1 MNHTREIVPSHYRL
15 DHLPIAQQRGAMDAR
30 QHAAAGVT
38 ERVSCA
44 AYSSRIA
51 MPSTSADNRPAS
63 SLLAAARA
71 LSTELTRLHFPAPVA
86 HVYDPLQYAWAPY
99 EQYVTRFASS
109 RKRVVLLGM
118 NPGPFGMV
126 QTGVPFGEVAAV
138 RDWMGIRAAVEKP
151 AHEHA
156 KRCIEGFDCT
166 RSEVSGRR
174 LWGWAAQRC
183 GGAERFF
190 EHWFVLNYCPL
201 ALLEESGRNF
211 TPDKLPAA
219 VLQPLYA
226 ACDRHL
232 ASAIEALQPQWAI
245 GIGGFAEKRIRTVA
259 ESDLIDSA
267 LARRLRIGCIL
278 HPSPA
283 SPLANRGW
291 AEAAEKQ
298 LSQLGVE
305 LPC

>member
-1 MNHTREIVPSHYRL
+1 MP
-15 DHLPIAQQRGAMDAR
+15 P
-30 QHAAAGVT
+30 AAT
-38 ERVSCA
+38 
-44 AYSSRIA
+44 
-51 MPSTSADNRPAS
+51 STGSATA
-63 SLLAAARA
+63 LLGAARA
-71 LSTELTRLHFPAPVA
+71 LSDELGHVRIPAPVT

-99 EQYVTRFASS
+99 AQYVTRFAGAP
-109 RKRVVLLGM
+109 KRVVLLGM

-138 RDWMGIRAAVEKP
+138 RDWMGIRARVDKP
-151 AHEHA
+151 AHEHTR
-156 KRCIEGFDCT
+156 RCIEGFDCS

-183 GGAERFF
+183 GQAERFF

-201 ALLEESGRNF
+201 ALLEASGRNF

-232 ASAIEALQPQWAI
+232 AAALQALQPQWAI
-245 GIGGFAEKRIRTVA
+245 GIGGFAEKRIRAVA
-259 ESDLIDSA
+259 QSGLLDGEFE
-267 LARRLRIGCIL
+267 RRLRIGCIL

-291 AEAAEKQ
+291 AVAAEKQ
-298 LSQLGVE
+298 LIELGVE

>member
-1 MNHTREIVPSHYRL
+1 
-15 DHLPIAQQRGAMDAR
+15 
-30 QHAAAGVT
+30 
-38 ERVSCA
+38 
-44 AYSSRIA
+44 
-51 MPSTSADNRPAS
+51 MPSPTPATGPAVA
-63 SLLAAARA
+63 LLDAART
-71 LSTELTRLHFPAPVA
+71 LSDELAQLRFPAPVA
-86 HVYDPLQYAWAPY
+86 HVYDPLQYAWGPY
-99 EQYVTRFASS
+99 EQYVTRFAAMP
-109 RKRVVLLGM
+109 KRVVLLGM

-138 RDWMGIRAAVEKP
+138 RDWMGIRASVHKP
-151 AHEHA
+151 AREHTR
-156 KRCIEGFDCT
+156 RCIEGFDCA

-183 GGAERFF
+183 GPAQRFF

-211 TPDKLPAA
+211 TPDRLPAA
-219 VLQPLYA
+219 ILQRLYA

-232 ASAIEALQPQWAI
+232 AAALQALQPEWAI
-245 GIGGFAEKRIRTVA
+245 GIGAFAEKRLRAVA
-259 ESDLIDSA
+259 QSA
-267 LARRLRIGCIL
+267 LLDGTFARRLHIGCIL

-291 AEAAEKQ
+291 AQAAEKQ
-298 LSQLGVE
+298 LAELGVA